1 MPKGEDFGSEVKQ
14 LIFRII
20 KFVESEKTGPVILL
34 FSTTAR
40 LEAILVISRRRI
52 FNLRSELYHSTMDDE
67 QAENE
72 STNDEKI

>member
-20 KFVESEKTGPVILL
+20 KFVESEKTSPVIPL

-40 LEAILVISRRRI
+40 LEAILGISRRSI

-67 QAENE
+67 
-72 STNDEKI
+72 